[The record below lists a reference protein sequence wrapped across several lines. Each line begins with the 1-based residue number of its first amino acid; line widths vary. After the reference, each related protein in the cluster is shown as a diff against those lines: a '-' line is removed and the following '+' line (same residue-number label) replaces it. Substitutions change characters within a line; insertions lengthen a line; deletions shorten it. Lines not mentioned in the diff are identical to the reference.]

1 MNLFLAFPHGEQ
13 ALVGFIFVAVIV
25 LLGLPLF
32 SYVWLRHTKLPVKLL
47 ALVYFIVTAGAC
59 GVFALGAPDTPYI
72 PILTVFYCAFI
83 YTLPW
88 SAITIVAL
96 YVFANQS
103 MSDSEV
109 AMVMLMGAGIN
120 TMLLYFLAKKIRERF
135 AF

>member
-1 MNLFLAFPHGEQ
+1 MNLSLGFFHGEQ
-13 ALVGFIFVAVIV
+13 ALVGLIFAAVLV
-25 LLGLPLF
+25 LLGFPLLV
-32 SYVWLRHTKLPVKLL
+32 YVWLRHTKISEQKL
-47 ALVYFIVTAGAC
+47 ALAYFIVAAGAC